1 MYCPYCGAAEQD
13 GRFCAICGRALP
25 PLTVGALSTPAKQG
39 WLRQI
44 QRIFLVGAAFLVTLC
59 VLLVVIASV
68 GNGLAL
74 GLATALSIA
83 PTIGYGWLVLRL
95 DRYEA
100 EPAKALA
107 ASFLWG
113 AVGAVAVAILFEVI
127 LQIPIRS
134 VFLEYA
140 VNAPVI
146 EESAKGIALLA
157 ILVFYRHELDNV
169 LDGVVYGAL
178 IGLGFAMTE
187 NILYLGSTY
196 AESGG
201 LALTQLFIARA
212 ILGGFGH
219 AAYTAMTGA
228 AIGWAREQHG
238 QGVWRFLVP
247 VSGWAAA
254 VLLHA
259 FWNGGSLALAVAL
272 GDDASPLVVVAVLA
286 VAIIAPATAVIFVVA
301 RLVTRRELAV
311 IRTELLPEV
320 ERGTLTR
327 QEYDMLGRDD
337 LRGQA
342 LRAANARGGRRLR
355 RLQDR
360 FMQVASN
367 LAFRR
372 YHLDRGERLKPGQE
386 AQETIYRQEL
396 ARLRAELAATPTV
409 NAPPR

>member
-1 MYCPYCGAAEQD
+1 MAYCPYCGAAEQA

-25 PLTVGALSTPAKQG
+25 PLSVGALTTPARQG
-39 WLRQI
+39 WLRLI
-44 QRIFLVGAAFLVTLC
+44 QRIFLGGAATLFALC
-59 VLLVVIASV
+59 VLLIVVASV
-68 GNGLAL
+68 GNGAAL

-113 AVGAVAVAILFEVI
+113 AIGAVGVAILLELV
-127 LQIPIRS
+127 LQISVRS
-134 VFLEYA
+134 MVLEYA
-140 VNAPVI
+140 VNAPLI

-178 IGLGFAMTE
+178 IGLGFATTE
-187 NILYLGSTY
+187 NILYLGSAY
-196 AESGG
+196 VEYGG
-201 LALTQLFIARA
+201 FALTQLFIARA
-212 ILGGFGH
+212 VLGGFGH

-238 QGVWRFLVP
+238 KGVWRFIVP
-247 VSGWAAA
+247 VGGWAAA
-254 VLLHA
+254 VALHA
-259 FWNGGSLALAVAL
+259 LWNGGSLALAAAL
-272 GDDASPLVVVAVLA
+272 GDGASPLLVVFILA
-286 VAIIAPATAVIFVVA
+286 VVIIVPATAVILVVA
-301 RLVTRRELAV
+301 RLVTRRELTV
-311 IRTELLPEV
+311 IRSELAPEV
-320 ERGTLTR
+320 ERGTLTP
-327 QEYDMLGRDD
+327 QEYEMLGRDD

-360 FMQVASN
+360 FLQVASN

-372 YHLDRGERLKPGQE
+372 YHLGRGEPLKPGQE
-386 AQETIYRQEL
+386 GEETLYRQEL
-396 ARLRAELAATPTV
+396 ARLRVELAA
-409 NAPPR
+409 APRSSL

>member
-1 MYCPYCGAAEQD
+1 MAYCPYCGAAEQA

-25 PLTVGALSTPAKQG
+25 PLSVGALTTPARQG
-39 WLRQI
+39 WLRLI
-44 QRIFLVGAAFLVTLC
+44 QRIFLGGAATLFALC
-59 VLLVVIASV
+59 VLLIVVASV
-68 GNGLAL
+68 GNGAAL

-113 AVGAVAVAILFEVI
+113 AIGAVGVAILLELV
-127 LQIPIRS
+127 LQISVRS
-134 VFLEYA
+134 MVLEYA
-140 VNAPVI
+140 VNAPLI

-178 IGLGFAMTE
+178 IGLGFATTE
-187 NILYLGSTY
+187 NILYLGSAY
-196 AESGG
+196 VEYGG
-201 LALTQLFIARA
+201 FALTQLFIARA
-212 ILGGFGH
+212 VLGGFGH

-238 QGVWRFLVP
+238 KGVWRFIVP
-247 VSGWAAA
+247 VGGWAAA
-254 VLLHA
+254 VALHA
-259 FWNGGSLALAVAL
+259 LWNGGSLALAAAL
-272 GDDASPLVVVAVLA
+272 GDGASPLLVVFILSVV
-286 VAIIAPATAVIFVVA
+286 IIVPATAVILVVA
-301 RLVTRRELAV
+301 RLVTRRELTV
-311 IRTELLPEV
+311 IRSELAPEV
-320 ERGTLTR
+320 ERGTLTP
-327 QEYDMLGRDD
+327 QEYEMLGRDD

-360 FMQVASN
+360 FLQVASN

-372 YHLDRGERLKPGQE
+372 YHLGRGEPLKPGQE
-386 AQETIYRQEL
+386 GEETLYRQEL
-396 ARLRAELAATPTV
+396 ARLRVELAA
-409 NAPPR
+409 APRSSL